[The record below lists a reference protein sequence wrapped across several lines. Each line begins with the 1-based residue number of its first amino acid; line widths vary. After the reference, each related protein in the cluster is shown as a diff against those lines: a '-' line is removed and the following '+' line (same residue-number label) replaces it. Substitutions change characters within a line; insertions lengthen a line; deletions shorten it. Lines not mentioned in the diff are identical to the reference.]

1 MANTKRVQ
9 FRRGTNAEHLNFT
22 GAVGELTV
30 NTDNKSVHVHDGN
43 LVGGYELLRRDFT
56 NSIGGTINGNVYI
69 SGFLSVSS
77 FVQFGSDLTV
87 TGSVGIS
94 SDVSISKNLGVGHSL
109 TVSGFVGFSS
119 DLTVTKT
126 VGIGSNVTIGGNT
139 DITGRVSIGNSI
151 FVGNVAGIASNTTIG
166 GSVGIGY
173 TLTVGARVAI
183 SSNTTIGGSVGIGY
197 TLDVGSNTEI
207 GGTLTADGFVQFN
220 DGLNVVRSAGVGQS
234 LTVDGFVGFGSD
246 LVVTKGITAKTGI
259 LSAINVAGISTFES
273 AIISGLN
280 YPILDGQPGQAL
292 VTDGVG
298 NISFG
303 AGGSASESRIRVS
316 ANEGND
322 NNDGR
327 ILPVATIK
335 KGLELASR
343 RLKNTVAN
351 RFIDGGNLLS
361 LNKEFIKAEVVAYV
375 ENQYPSIVSNPD
387 YNSNTC
393 KRDVGYILDAII
405 HDLKYGG
412 NSKTV
417 DAALAYWEGAVNA
430 VAGEVTET
438 VAAFQHI
445 ITISRYI
452 INNIAVPTTYQGVQT
467 QVYDLNISYDATINR
482 TAYDLFSCANVWS
495 AIGSYVGI
503 ITSVISGGVGFA
515 PSKSYPQP
523 QVLDAVTVF
532 IEGGDYIENNPLIV
546 ADGISIVGDSL
557 RNTTI
562 RPLNAG
568 KDLFRVRNGC
578 YMANIAMKDF
588 VVNGV
593 PQHTFDYAV
602 AFDDPFDPAVSRVG
616 YAGSLVNVVDA
627 FYNNTTGIT
636 TITTQNEHGLIPGQ
650 VVRLSGLGFTCS
662 YNGGISTLFYPESN
676 ASGQVDFDVVSVGS
690 PVEFTIKAG
699 ITTVQHFYSSGGTAR
714 LGKTKATLSPYVQ
727 NCSILSFLGANGILV
742 DGSKVQDNNIP
753 AVLEEAEKNPSG
765 AIPTQGKSMVANAFT
780 MVSFGGIGWRTIN
793 DGYAQVVS
801 CFQIFCRYG
810 SLTQSGGY
818 LSITNSATNFG
829 LYALRST
836 GFSPN
841 SFTFDRGRIAETGI
855 SGGLQTLKT
864 VGLGRSDQDLYI
876 LRFFDNNNND
886 VTANFKPLT
895 IQQQF
900 NVATAVNTATDTFTI
915 PAHPFTNGESIIYI
929 GNEDANPK
937 QVIDGLVSKNQY
949 YVSYIDAS
957 SFKLYEDDSL
967 TRLVALGSTFVG
979 INTFLK
985 NNQDFFATEVINAH
999 NQYQSVSLAS
1009 TSSTLRFVSGRQV
1022 TQTVTGG
1029 VAVGIALTYIPATRT
1044 LIVSNEEVSGVR
1056 NLFSGISTFKIQDH
1070 SASPV
1075 SIGVTAVAGVTTYY
1089 TVTTKVDS
1097 TIPGNV
1103 IPDIGDLPETYK
1115 LHFHRP
1121 SIINSSSHTWE
1132 FSGSGTDYNA
1142 LPQNGGKGDPR
1153 TEQVFEQGGRVFSS
1167 GTNEL
1172 GDFKIGDFITAFNRT
1187 GNIIFNNKVTIGQLD
1202 SLRLSLSGGVVVEE
1216 FSIDPN
1222 LGETEIGGP
1231 LNRRVSTQ
1239 LAVRTFLN
1247 NRLGDFI
1254 DQNVSTSAIPN
1265 AIVKLNSSGQINA
1278 DLIPPKVVNFIT
1290 VNTIGGRTSLVN
1302 FIPARNIKQGDTVA
1316 EPENSYVLV
1325 QDTVQEYL
1333 ILDDTTRNYNF
1344 LNGDTVTST
1353 LSAGAA
1359 VGIVTVPTS
1368 VAYGTTGLVKGVPL
1382 TLGTLNGGSGYLTAG
1397 IYTGVSMTTV
1407 TGIGT
1412 SMTATITVSAAGT
1425 VSNVAINTGG
1435 RYYAVGNTLTAPASS
1450 IGGRSG
1456 GSDFQVTVS
1465 QVETRLYLKLTN
1477 NQKFPGT
1484 VILPDYVTDRNA
1496 VAIST
1501 NMTVGVGKTF
1511 DPTDVSTGG
1520 SVDFFNSRIIL
1531 SSVTDISNGDPVV
1544 YSNEGG
1550 NTIGGLISGNTYYIK
1565 KVGAGSSIELHNT
1578 YATSSAVSLTS
1589 NGTGTH
1595 KITRYPINE
1604 NKDTFVFVNHGLTT
1618 GDAIRVTGST
1628 PTGITTGSFYYV
1640 GSATTNSF
1648 TFHTTQ
1654 SDSTQSTN
1662 GITLNAVGITSVG
1675 IGTIISITR
1684 QNVRYS
1690 QTVNTSS
1697 ALLENWSLLA
1707 KSDIDAANIISGT
1720 ISPTRLGS
1728 GSATQ
1733 DTFLAGNSAYQKV
1746 VKSVGIGTT
1755 QPIQITATSFDL
1767 APGGVGVNT
1776 YYGNINI
1783 SLNRVAQ
1790 TADTFSTLGI
1800 AKFKTSTFSIG
1811 ADGAVS
1817 IKNSTTGDV
1826 DAATLGGQSPT
1837 YYIDPNNLS
1846 AAVPVTKGGTGLT
1859 GLPAIGAILRGNGTA
1874 FDQTIHP
1881 TFTGN
1886 VVFNQGIAI
1895 SGVTTATIFVSN
1907 VTQGTAPIS
1916 VGSSTVVANLNA
1928 DFVDGLNATN
1938 IRDEISRARTFSYFM
1953 GIS

>member
-9 FRRGTNAEHLNFT
+9 FRRGTDAEHSNFT
-22 GAVGELTV
+22 GASGELTV
-30 NTDNKSVHVHDGN
+30 NTTNNSVHVHDGVT
-43 LVGGYELLRRDFT
+43 LRGHELLKRDFS
-56 NSIGGTINGNVYI
+56 NSIGGTINGAVTVSNNLI
-69 SGFLSVSS
+69 VSS
-77 FVQFGSDLTV
+77 YVQFGSSLTV
-87 TGSVGIS
+87 DSFVGLS
-94 SDVSISKNLGVGHSL
+94 SDVTIGKNLGIGHSL
-109 TVSGFVGFSS
+109 TVTGFVGLSS
-119 DLTVTKT
+119 DLNVSNT
-126 VGIGSNVTIGGNT
+126 VGIGSNLTVGGGTTIAYDLDVGYNVDIGGNA
-139 DITGRVSIGNSI
+139 DIAGNVNIGGTTGIDGSISIGST
-151 FVGNVAGIASNTTIG
+151 VGIGSNTTIG
-166 GSVGIGY
+166 GSVAIGY
-173 TLTVGARVAI
+173 TVSI
-183 SSNTTIGGSVGIGY
+183 
-197 TLDVGSNTEI
+197 GSNTEI
-207 GGTLTADGFVQFN
+207 GGTLDVDQFTQLN
-220 DGLNVVRSAGVGQS
+220 DGLNVVRSVGVGQS
-234 LTVDGFVGFGSD
+234 LTVDGLVGFASD
-246 LVVTKGITAKTGI
+246 LIVNKGIVGKTGI
-259 LSAINVAGISTFES
+259 LSALNVAGISTLES

-292 VTDGVG
+292 VTDGAG
-298 NISFG
+298 NIAFG

-322 NNDGR
+322 SNDGR

-335 KGLELASR
+335 RGLQLASE
-343 RLKNTVAN
+343 RLKNTVAS
-351 RFIDGGNLLS
+351 RFIDGANLLK

-375 ENQYPSIVSNPD
+375 ENQYPSITSNPD
-387 YNSNTC
+387 YNANTC

-405 HDLKYGG
+405 HDLSYGG

-417 DAALAYWEGAVNA
+417 NAALAYWEGAVNA

-438 VAAFQHI
+438 VAAFQYI
-445 ITISRYI
+445 ITLSRYI
-452 INNIAVPTTYQGVQT
+452 INNQAAPTTYQGVVT
-467 QVYDLNISYDATINR
+467 QVYDLNVPYDASINR
-482 TAYDLFSCANVWS
+482 TDYDLFSCANVWS

-515 PSKSYPQP
+515 PAKTYPQP
-523 QVLDAVTVF
+523 ETLDAVTVF
-532 IEGGDYIENNPLIV
+532 VEGGDYIESNPLIV
-546 ADGISIVGDSL
+546 PDGISIVGDSL
-557 RNTTI
+557 RNTII
-562 RPLNAG
+562 RPLTGG
-568 KDLFRVRNGC
+568 KDLFRLRNGC
-578 YMANIAMKDF
+578 YLANISMKDY

-602 AFDDPFDPAVSRVG
+602 AFDDPFDTSVSRVG
-616 YAGSLVNVVDA
+616 YAGSLVNVTEA
-627 FYNNTTGIT
+627 YYNNTTGIT
-636 TITTQNEHGLIPGQ
+636 TITTANPHGLIKGQ

-662 YNGGISTLFYPESN
+662 YDSGITTFFYPEAN

-699 ITTVQHFYSSGGTAR
+699 ITTVQHFYAGGGTAQ
-714 LGKTKATLSPYVQ
+714 LGKAKITLSPYVQ
-727 NCSILSFLGANGILV
+727 NCSILSFLGANGVFV
-742 DGSKVQDNNIP
+742 DGSKIQDNNIP
-753 AVLEEAEKNPSG
+753 AISEEAEKPPVG

-841 SFTFDRGRIAETGI
+841 SFTFDRGRIAATGV
-855 SGGLQTLKT
+855 SGGLQTLKV
-864 VGLGRSDQDLYI
+864 VGLGRSDQDLYV
-876 LRFFDNNNND
+876 LRFFDNNDND
-886 VTANFKPLT
+886 VTSSFKPLV
-895 IQQQF
+895 ISEQF
-900 NVATAVNTATDTFTI
+900 NVSDSVNTATNTFTI
-915 PAHPFTNGESIIYI
+915 PAHPFINGESVVYQ
-929 GNEDANPK
+929 GNEQASPP
-937 QVIDGLVSKNQY
+937 QVINGLVSGNQY
-949 YVSYIDAS
+949 YVLYIDS
-957 SFKLYEDDSL
+957 NSFKLYEDDSL
-967 TRLVALGSTFVG
+967 TRLVSLGSTFVG
-979 INTFLK
+979 INTFIK
-985 NNQDFFATEVINAH
+985 NNQDFFAVEIIHAH
-999 NQYQSVSLAS
+999 NDYQAVSLAA
-1009 TSSTLRFVSGRQV
+1009 TTSTLNFVSGRQV
-1022 TQTVTGG
+1022 TQSITGG
-1029 VAVGIALTYIPATRT
+1029 QAVGVALTYIPATRT
-1044 LIVSNEEVSGVR
+1044 LIVSNEEVSGVT
-1056 NLFSGISTFKIQDH
+1056 NLFSASGSIIQDH
-1070 SASPV
+1070 SGSPI
-1075 SIGVTAVAGVTTYY
+1075 SIGVTAVAGITTYH
-1089 TVTTKVDS
+1089 TVITKVDS

-1142 LPQNGGKGDPR
+1142 LPQNGGKTKPE
-1153 TEQVFEQGGRVFSS
+1153 TEQVFEQGGRVYSS

-1172 GDFKIGDFITAFNRT
+1172 GDFKIGNFIVAFNRT

-1202 SLRLSLSGGVVVEE
+1202 SLRLSLSGGTVIEE
-1216 FSIDPN
+1216 FSTDTN

-1265 AIVKLNSSGQINA
+1265 AIVKLTASGQINA

-1290 VNTIGGRTSLVN
+1290 VNTIGGKTSLVN
-1302 FIPARNIKQGDTVA
+1302 YIPAANIKQGDTVA

-1325 QDTVQEYL
+1325 QDTVQEFL
-1333 ILDDTTRNYNF
+1333 ILDSTTRNYRF
-1344 LNGDTVTST
+1344 FNGDIVEST

-1359 VGIVTVPTS
+1359 VGIVTAPTS

-1382 TLGTLNGGSGYLTAG
+1382 TLTGLSGGSGYTNPG
-1397 IYTGVSMTTV
+1397 IYTGVTLNRS

-1412 SMTATITVSAAGT
+1412 DLTATITVSAAGT

-1435 RYYAVGNTLTAPASS
+1435 RYYAAGDVLTLNNPAL
-1450 IGGRSG
+1450 IGGRTG
-1456 GSDFQVTVS
+1456 GSNFQVTISTV
-1465 QVETRLYLKLTN
+1465 QTRLYVKLTN
-1477 NQKFPGT
+1477 SQKFPGT
-1484 VILPDYVTDRNA
+1484 TVLPDFIVDRDA

-1501 NMTVGVGKTF
+1501 SMTVGVGRTF
-1511 DPTDVSTGG
+1511 DPTDLNTSG
-1520 SVDFFNSRIIL
+1520 SVDFFNNRIIL
-1531 SSVTDISNGDPVV
+1531 PTIPFSNGDPVV
-1544 YSNEGG
+1544 YNDGGG
-1550 NTIGGLISGNTYYIK
+1550 NGIGGLLDGNTYYVK
-1565 KVGAGSSIELHNT
+1565 RVGITSVELHNT
-1578 YATSSAVSLTS
+1578 YALSSAIPLTSS
-1589 NGTGTH
+1589 GTGTH
-1595 KITRYPINE
+1595 ELIRYPINE
-1604 NKDTFVFVNHGLTT
+1604 NKDTFVFVNHGFAI

-1654 SDSTQSTN
+1654 SDATQSAN
-1662 GITLNAVGITSVG
+1662 GITLNAVGITSLG
-1675 IGTIISITR
+1675 IGTTISITE

-1697 ALLENWSLLA
+1697 ALEENWSLLA

-1720 ISPTRLGS
+1720 VSPSRLGS

-1733 DTFLAGNSAYQKV
+1733 DTFLGGNSQYQKV
-1746 VKSVGIGTT
+1746 IKSVGIGTT
-1755 QPIQITATSFDL
+1755 QPIQITATSFDS

-1790 TADTFSTLGI
+1790 TTDTFSTLGI
-1800 AKFKTSTFSIG
+1800 SKFKTSTFSIG

-1826 DAATLGGQSPT
+1826 DAATLGGQAPS

-1859 GLPAIGAILRGNGTA
+1859 GLPANGAILQGNGTA
-1874 FDQTIHP
+1874 FNQTVNP

-1886 VVFNQGIAI
+1886 VVFNNGIAI
-1895 SGVTTATIFVSN
+1895 SGVVTATRFVSN
-1907 VTQGTAPIS
+1907 VAQGTAPVS
-1916 VGSSTVVANLNA
+1916 VASSTVVTNLNA
-1928 DFVDGLNATN
+1928 DFIDGLNANN
-1938 IRDEISRARTFSYFM
+1938 ITSQIDRARTFAYFM

>member
-9 FRRGTNAEHLNFT
+9 FRRGSDAEHALFT
-22 GAVGELTV
+22 GALGELTV
-30 NTDNKSVHVHDGN
+30 NTTNKSVHVHDASFPR
-43 LVGGYELLRRDFT
+43 GYELMRTDFT
-56 NSIGGTINGNVYI
+56 NSVGGTVNGSLAISENVNINGNVTI
-69 SGFLSVSS
+69 GR
-77 FVQFGSDLTV
+77 DLNV
-87 TGSVGIS
+87 TGP
-94 SDVSISKNLGVGHSL
+94 
-109 TVSGFVGFSS
+109 VGFSS
-119 DLTVTKT
+119 DVIFLKTVSIGQTLSVLSDSSISQNLTVGGIAGITSNLTVGGGTTISYDLTVGGNTNITKNVSIGGSVSIGTT
-126 VGIGSNVTIGGNT
+126 VGIG
-139 DITGRVSIGNSI
+139 
-151 FVGNVAGIASNTTIG
+151 
-166 GSVGIGY
+166 
-173 TLTVGARVAI
+173 
-183 SSNTTIGGSVGIGY
+183 SNTTIGGSVGIGY
-197 TLDVGSNTEI
+197 TLDVGSDTEI
-207 GGTLTADGFVQFN
+207 SGTLDVDGFVQFN
-220 DGLNVVRSAGVGQS
+220 DGLNVVRSVGVGQS
-234 LTVDGFVGFGSD
+234 LTVDGFVGFSSD
-246 LVVTKGITAKTGI
+246 LVVTKGIRAKTGI
-259 LSAINVAGISTFES
+259 LSAINVAGISTFET
-273 AIISGLN
+273 AFISGLS
-280 YPILDGQPGQAL
+280 YPTLDGQPGQAL
-292 VTDGVG
+292 VTDGAG

-303 AGGSASESRIRVS
+303 AGGSAAESRVRVS
-316 ANEGND
+316 ANEGSD
-322 NNDGR
+322 SNDGR
-327 ILPVATIK
+327 ILPVATLK
-335 KGLELASR
+335 KALQIASR
-343 RLKNTVAN
+343 RLKNPTPN
-351 RFIDGGNLLS
+351 RFIDAANLLK
-361 LNKEFIKAEVVAYV
+361 LNKEFIKREVVGYI
-375 ENQYPSIVSNPD
+375 ETQYPALLANPT
-387 YNSNTC
+387 YNASTC
-393 KRDVGYILDAII
+393 RRDVGYIVDALV

-417 DAALAYWEGAVNA
+417 DAGLRYWNGATNA

-438 VAAFQHI
+438 VAAFNYI
-445 ITISRYI
+445 TTISQYI
-452 INNIAVPTTYQGVQT
+452 INNKTVTPLYSGVEPQ
-467 QVYDLNISYDATINR
+467 QYDLNVPYDASVNR
-482 TAYDLFSCANVWS
+482 TAYDLYGCSNVYS
-495 AIGSYVGI
+495 AIGTYINI
-503 ITSVISGGVGFA
+503 INTIIQNGVNSA
-515 PSKSYPQP
+515 PSKTYPQP

-532 IEGGDYIENNPLIV
+532 IEGGDYVEDNPLV
-546 ADGISIVGDSL
+546 VPDGVSIVGDSL
-557 RNTTI
+557 RNTVL

-568 KDLFRVRNGC
+568 EDFLRLRNGC
-578 YMANIAMKDF
+578 YIANVAFKDY
-588 VVNGV
+588 VVDGV

-602 AFDDPFDPAVSRVG
+602 AFDDPFDPTVSRVG
-616 YAGSLVNVVDA
+616 YAGSIVNVTSA

-636 TITTQNEHGLIPGQ
+636 TISTDSEHGLIPGQ

-662 YNGGISTLFYPESN
+662 YDSGITTFFYPEAN

-699 ITTVQHFYSSGGTAR
+699 ITTVQHFYAGGGTAQ

-727 NCSILSFLGANGILV
+727 NASILSFLGGNGILV

-753 AVLEEAEKNPSG
+753 FIIEEAEKPPVG

-841 SFTFDRGRIAETGI
+841 SFDFDRGRIAATGI
-855 SGGLQTLKT
+855 AGGLQTLKT
-864 VGLGRSDQDLYI
+864 VGLGRSDQDLYV
-876 LRFFDNNNND
+876 LRFFDNDDND
-886 VTANFKPLT
+886 VTSNFKPLIT
-895 IQQQF
+895 EEQF
-900 NVATAVNTATDTFTI
+900 NVATSVNTTTDTFTI
-915 PAHPFTNGESIIYI
+915 PGHPFVNGESIIYV
-929 GNEDANPK
+929 GNENAIPR
-937 QVIDGLVSKNQY
+937 QVIDGLVSNNQY

-957 SFKLYEDDSL
+957 SFRLYEDDSL
-967 TRLVALGSTFVG
+967 TRLVSLGSTFVG
-979 INTFLK
+979 INTFIK
-985 NNQDFFATEVINAH
+985 NNQDFFAYEIIDAH

-1044 LIVSNEEVSGVR
+1044 LIVSNEEISGVR
-1056 NLFSGISTFKIQDH
+1056 NAFSTTSGFPIQDH
-1070 SASPV
+1070 SVSPV
-1075 SIGVTAVAGVTTYY
+1075 SIGITAVAGVTTYY

-1097 TIPGNV
+1097 TISGNV

-1142 LPQNGGKGDPR
+1142 LPQNGGKTRPD

-1172 GDFKIGDFITAFNRT
+1172 GDFKIGNFITAFNRT

-1202 SLRLSLSGGVVVEE
+1202 SLRLSLSSGIVIEE
-1216 FSIDPN
+1216 FSTDAN

-1254 DQNVSTSAIPN
+1254 DQNLSTSAIPN
-1265 AIVKLNSSGQINA
+1265 AVVKLNASGQINA

-1290 VNTIGGRTSLVN
+1290 VTTIGGKTSLVN
-1302 FIPARNIKQGDTVA
+1302 YIPARNIKQGDTVA

-1333 ILDDTTRNYNF
+1333 ILDDSTRNYNF

-1353 LSAGAA
+1353 LSAGSA
-1359 VGIVTVPTS
+1359 VGIVTAPTS
-1368 VAYGTTGLVKGVPL
+1368 VAYGTTGLVKGVPQ
-1382 TLGTLNGGSGYLTAG
+1382 TLSGLVGGSGYTSAG
-1397 IYTGVSMTTV
+1397 IYTGVSLNSV

-1412 SMTATITVSAAGT
+1412 GITATITVSAAGT

-1435 RYYAVGNTLTAPASS
+1435 RYYVVGNTLTAPASS
-1450 IGGRSG
+1450 IGGRTG
-1456 GSDFQVTVS
+1456 GADFQINVAT
-1465 QVETRLYLKLTN
+1465 VETRLYLKLTN

-1484 VILPDYVTDRNA
+1484 IVLPDYVVDRNA

-1501 NMTVGVGKTF
+1501 NMTVGIGKTF
-1511 DPTDVSTGG
+1511 DPTDLNTGG
-1520 SVDFFNSRIIL
+1520 SVDFFNNRIVV
-1531 SSVTDISNGDPVV
+1531 SSVTEFSNGDPVV
-1544 YSNEGG
+1544 YSNGGG
-1550 NTIGGLISGNTYYIK
+1550 NTIGGLTNNNTYYIK
-1565 KVGAGSSIELHNT
+1565 KVGAGSSVELHNT
-1578 YATSSAVSLTS
+1578 YALSSAISLTS

-1595 KITRYPINE
+1595 SITRYPINE
-1604 NKDTFVFVNHGLTT
+1604 NKDTFVFVSHGFTT
-1618 GDAIRVTGST
+1618 GDAIRVSGST
-1628 PTGITTGSFYYV
+1628 PTGINTGSFYYV

-1654 SDSTQSTN
+1654 SDATQSSN
-1662 GITLNAVGITSVG
+1662 GVTLNAVGITSVG
-1675 IGTIISITR
+1675 IGTTISITR

-1697 ALLENWSLLA
+1697 ALEENWSLLA

-1720 ISPTRLGS
+1720 VSPSRLGS

-1733 DTFLAGNSAYQKV
+1733 DTFLAGNSSFQKV

-1755 QPIQITATSFDL
+1755 QPISIVATSFDS

-1776 YYGNINI
+1776 YYGNLNI

-1790 TADTFSTLGI
+1790 TADSFSTLGI
-1800 AKFKTSTFSIG
+1800 SKFKTSTFSIG

-1817 IKNSTTGDV
+1817 IKPSGTGDV
-1826 DAATLGGQSPT
+1826 DAATLGGQSPS
-1837 YYIDPNNLS
+1837 YYLDPTNLS
-1846 AAVPVTKGGTGLT
+1846 AAVPITKGGTGLT
-1859 GLPAIGAILRGNGTA
+1859 GLPANGAILLGNGTA
-1874 FDQTIHP
+1874 FNQTVNP

-1886 VVFNQGIAI
+1886 VTFDNGIAVG
-1895 SGVTTATIFVSN
+1895 GVTTATRFVSN
-1907 VTQGTAPIS
+1907 VAQGTAPIS
-1916 VGSSTVVANLNA
+1916 VGSSTLVTNLNA
-1928 DFVDGLNATN
+1928 DFVDGFTAKQITDQ
-1938 IRDEISRARTFSYFM
+1938 IDRARTLAYFM
-1953 GIS
+1953 GAS